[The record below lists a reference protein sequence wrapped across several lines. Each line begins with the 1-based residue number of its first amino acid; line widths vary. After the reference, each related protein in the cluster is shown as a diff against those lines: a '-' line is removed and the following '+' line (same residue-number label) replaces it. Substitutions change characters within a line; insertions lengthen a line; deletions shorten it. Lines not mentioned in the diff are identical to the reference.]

1 VNRELSKGR
10 YRLRDVFSGLDEVE
24 ALAKCVGTQSLLRRI
39 LEETMVTLT
48 DEDGYMYVNDADG
61 SVVVGLNYLKTGD
74 TKELYLDVIHELVHV
89 KQYLQGKDLFDNAYS
104 YVDRPTE
111 IEAYRCCVEEGRRI
125 GMPEDEIAEYLYV
138 EWVSRRDHAKLL
150 KTLGVGA

>member
-1 VNRELSKGR
+1 MNRELSKGK

-125 GMPEDEIAEYLYV
+125 GMPEDELAEYLYV

>member
-1 VNRELSKGR
+1 MNRELSKGR

-48 DEDGYMYVNDADG
+48 DEDSYMYVNDEDG
-61 SVVVGLNYLKTGD
+61 SVVVGLNYLRTGD
-74 TKELYLDVIHELVHV
+74 TRELYLDVIHELVHV

-125 GMPEDEIAEYLYV
+125 GMPEDELAEYLYV